1 MMAGRVLC
9 HRNKCVKV
17 LSWGLHST
25 GMEATVLWFYQCTKQ
40 HPSVFMPFNHMGHCG
55 WWYLFWH
62 WLWDQNGNHRKWK
75 CHQDWVSYEFQT
87 MEILVYGNKGGLQP
101 LAVSWQ
107 FWPTAQVTWQYQ
119 QTSGCWKAGRHLPCA
134 WNLPW
139 NLCTLTYA
147 IAREI

>member
-107 FWPTAQVTWQYQ
+107 FWPLPKWPDS
-119 QTSGCWKAGRHLPCA
+119 TSRPLDVEKQAGTCHVPETYHEICA
-134 WNLPW
+134 HWLMP
-139 NLCTLTYA
+139 
-147 IAREI
+147 